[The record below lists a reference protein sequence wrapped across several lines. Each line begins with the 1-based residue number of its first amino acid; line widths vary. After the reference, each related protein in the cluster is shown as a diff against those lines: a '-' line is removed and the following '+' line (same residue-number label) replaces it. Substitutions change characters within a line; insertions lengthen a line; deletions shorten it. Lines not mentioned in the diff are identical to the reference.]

1 MSPSREHANGVSNLF
16 RKTDGLFPLGARF
29 PFPPP
34 AGVCLVSDSFCV
46 IIVEGGVKAV
56 RRYEKLMMRRI
67 DWTAPLDDGAE
78 EEEDPAAA
86 ANKCTCVWRGATTT
100 PTFRG
105 KFRFET
111 VRSEAAARKYL
122 ADMNLAHFYDAA
134 AAAIAVDGPVED
146 E

>member
-29 PFPPP
+29 PSPPP

-86 ANKCTCVWRGATTT
+86 ANKCTCVWRGRRRRRR
-100 PTFRG
+100 RG

>member
-1 MSPSREHANGVSNLF
+1 M
-16 RKTDGLFPLGARF
+16 
-29 PFPPP
+29 
-34 AGVCLVSDSFCV
+34 CLVSDSFCV

-67 DWTAPLDDGAE
+67 DWSAPLDDAAD

-86 ANKCTCVWRGATTT
+86 SNKCTCVWKGATTT

-134 AAAIAVDGPVED
+134 AAAVAVDGPIED
-146 E
+146 

>member
-1 MSPSREHANGVSNLF
+1 M
-16 RKTDGLFPLGARF
+16 
-29 PFPPP
+29 
-34 AGVCLVSDSFCV
+34 CLVSDSFCV

-86 ANKCTCVWRGATTT
+86 ANKCTCVWKGTTT
-100 PTFRG
+100 MPTFRG

-146 E
+146 EERGAGRRTGGASARVANDALERANQPREDFQ